1 MRIHNASASL
11 ALVLVYVL
19 LKKNVLKCHFFLV
32 NEANEARQTDSLR
45 QICLIACLLALALV
59 FSVSL

>member
-1 MRIHNASASL
+1 MLAL
-11 ALVLVYVL
+11 ALVLVHVL
-19 LKKNVLKCHFFLV
+19 LKKNA

-45 QICLIACLLALALV
+45 QICLIACLLVLALALV